1 MNTEKKLAF
10 YEMRTAGKTQKEA
23 AAALGV
29 SERTCRRWE
38 KEARAQLDADT
49 ENAKRAYS
57 AKLDQKRS
65 VAEAFTKLEKA
76 ITSIDFDNLSD
87 AQKLELL
94 LKYGRRMDEIDS
106 RAPKMPEDVK
116 LNGIAGEDMQTGNI
130 TILELQEKLFNMAA
144 AGEITDEQAR
154 KKIALL
160 TELRKSVAAADQW

>member
-1 MNTEKKLAF
+1 MNTEKKIAF

-29 SERTCRRWE
+29 TERTCRRWE
-38 KEARAQLDADT
+38 KEARAQLDADA

-76 ITSIDFDNLSD
+76 INSIDFDNLSD
-87 AQKLELL
+87 GQKLELL

-106 RAPKMPEDVK
+106 KAPKMPEDIK
-116 LNGIAGEDMQTGNI
+116 LAGIAEADKQSGEL

-160 TELRKSVAAADQW
+160 TELRKSVTAADVW